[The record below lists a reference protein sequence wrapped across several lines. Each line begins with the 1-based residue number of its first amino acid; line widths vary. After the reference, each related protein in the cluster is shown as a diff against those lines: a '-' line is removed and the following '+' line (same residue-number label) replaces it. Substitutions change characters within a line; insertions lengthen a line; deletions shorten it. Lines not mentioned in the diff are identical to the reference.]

1 MHICQILL
9 QQGCHLTF
17 IYIDINVIQPRWLNV
32 ILCAYLSRTCLYIC
46 VFTIHN
52 LKILLNLAKR
62 CSTLSLRLGTY
73 WLEFTFSFQSLLV
86 DMNPTLAEKCF
97 YFSNHKIK
105 KTLKDGNTSYLFAQI
120 EGYAT
125 FYLDW
130 SKKWHLFQQK
140 VKFSNLRWKRGGG
153 PFIELFG
160 HCAN

>member
-1 MHICQILL
+1 M
-9 QQGCHLTF
+9 
-17 IYIDINVIQPRWLNV
+17 
-32 ILCAYLSRTCLYIC
+32 IC
-46 VFTIHN
+46 VLTIHN

-105 KTLKDGNTSYLFAQI
+105 KTLKDGNTSYLFAEI

-125 FYLDW
+125 FYLD
-130 SKKWHLFQQK
+130 
-140 VKFSNLRWKRGGG
+140 
-153 PFIELFG
+153 
-160 HCAN
+160 